1 MNYSQ
6 DESMTR
12 EQAIKRAKELYPF
25 EDFHNPLPIWNTVQE
40 HRREA
45 YLKGWEE
52 SQNHE
57 KETEQSPCKHEFYP
71 HPDCDWLDKDFCI
84 HCGKAD
90 S

>member
-1 MNYSQ
+1 
-6 DESMTR
+6 MTR
-12 EQAIKRAKELYPF
+12 EQAIKRAEELYPF
-25 EDFHNPLPIWNTVQE
+25 DESECTWD
-40 HRREA
+40 REAKRNA

-57 KETEQSPCKHEFYP
+57 KEIEQSTCKHEFYP
-71 HPDCDWLDKDFCI
+71 HPDYDWLDKDFCI

>member
-1 MNYSQ
+1 
-6 DESMTR
+6 MTR
-12 EQAIKRAKELYPF
+12 EQAEKWAEELYPY
-25 EDFHNPLPIWNTVQE
+25 EENELLWNTIQDQ
-40 HRREA
+40 RRKA

-57 KETEQSPCKHEFYP
+57 NETEQSPCKHECYP

-84 HCGKAD
+84 HCGEPD